1 MTDEEADANP
11 RSLEIPDSCC
21 ETKTIEA
28 YSVDDL
34 ENYLLMD
41 WLRWAWDEE
50 EGEEGG
56 RDASSS

>member
-1 MTDEEADANP
+1 MTDEEVDSDSS
-11 RSLEIPDSCC
+11 SLEIPDSCQ

-28 YSVDDL
+28 FSIDDL

-50 EGEEGG
+50 DE
-56 RDASSS
+56 DH